1 MKFKYL
7 VIVIIAVA
15 MAALTG
21 CHGDAIDADYNS
33 NTCETL
39 AIKIERRDSLSQHD
53 YAQMIGQNEAI
64 LRYLVEESK
73 RVSGEPDSLR
83 SNAWRNLLADPA
95 YLERFGYMFTL
106 GSALYQ
112 ADVDG
117 KLDKQNKRAY
127 DALDQY
133 NSQLAEYA
141 SRN

>member
-7 VIVIIAVA
+7 VIAIIAVA

-21 CHGDAIDADYNS
+21 CRGNAADTDYNS
-33 NTCETL
+33 EACENL
-39 AIKIERRDSLSQHD
+39 AIKIERRDSLTQQD
-53 YAQMIGQNEAI
+53 YARMIGQNEAI

-73 RVSGEPDSLR
+73 RIAGEPDSLR
-83 SNAWRNLLADPA
+83 NVAWRNLLADPE

-112 ADVDG
+112 ADLG
-117 KLDKQNKRAY
+117 GMLDKQNKRNY
-127 DALDQY
+127 DALDHY
-133 NSQLAEYA
+133 NRALADYA